1 MEDVLVTP
9 AGLRISPS
17 AFQWKFSR
25 SGGAGGQHVNKTES
39 RVELR
44 LIVAESGLPQ
54 RVMDLLGDEV
64 RLTEQSSRSQHR
76 NREIATERLLD
87 LIDDAAK
94 PKVARRKTKPRRGAI
109 ESRLDDKRRTAAKKA
124 DRRAPL
130 D

>member
-1 MEDVLVTP
+1 MEEVLITP
-9 AGLRISPS
+9 AGHRVSPA

-44 LIVAESGLPQ
+44 LIVAESGLPEH
-54 RVMDLLGDEV
+54 VMELLGEEI

-76 NREIATERLLD
+76 NREVATERLLNV
-87 LIDDAAK
+87 IDEAAR
-94 PKVARRKTKPRRGAI
+94 PRQVRRKTKPRRGAI

-124 DRRAPL
+124 DRRSPS